1 MSLRILLMS
10 AALVSGLSAC
20 DTKPTEVGPGAS
32 DRGSPKA
39 TSTPLVSVELPPA
52 ISASK
57 QYRCSD
63 NSLAFVDFYS
73 DGKSASLKTAKDGK
87 AVRLAAPE
95 TGGTMVADGYSLK
108 GAKTDAKVTI
118 TTPDH
123 PKALSCHV

>member
-1 MSLRILLMS
+1 MSLRIMLIS

-20 DTKPTEVGPGAS
+20 DTKPTEIGPGAA
-32 DRGSPKA
+32 DRNAPKA

-73 DGKSASLKTAKDGK
+73 DGASASIKTERDGK
-87 AVRLAAPE
+87 AVRLKAPNPGE
-95 TGGTMVADGYSLK
+95 TMVAEGYSLK
-108 GAKTDAKVTI
+108 GGKSDEKVTI
-118 TTPDH
+118 TTPAH
-123 PKALSCHV
+123 RKPLSCHV